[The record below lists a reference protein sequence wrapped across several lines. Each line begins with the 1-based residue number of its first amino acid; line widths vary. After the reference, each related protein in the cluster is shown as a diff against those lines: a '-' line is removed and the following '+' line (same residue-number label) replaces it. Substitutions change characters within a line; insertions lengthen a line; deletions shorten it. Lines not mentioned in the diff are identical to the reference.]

1 MTSTESSIVLNEDR
15 VFFTRDVDSS
25 EQFSNAYTSKEFLK
39 TLLGRLNKSDNHV
52 QALVLITEA
61 MTKIAEPMSVEV
73 HACVGG
79 TSINEEKL
87 ALAKGAH
94 IIVGTPGR
102 VKHMIFLGFL
112 VLNALDLFVM
122 YNFCPLLS
130 KDIKEAV
137 SSIISSLPE
146 DIQKG
151 KCVCTS
157 NMPRAQRLL
166 EQYCKE
172 MSLCN
177 FRDESSDLLERDVPT
192 PESGIDDGVEAMDC
206 EDPLEDE
213 HDQANLT
220 AHTHHILAA
229 IRGVDVDKEAVQ
241 VLVIAPRKEDVKQI
255 LDELQKSLSSTK
267 ILVHGCCE
275 QTKLRDDGYV
285 LSNGVH
291 VLIASPQRACHLL
304 RRQFLHTDSI
314 QVLVMVKAD
323 ELFCTGF
330 KTLLHD
336 VIQSMPESVQCVLL
350 SGKELIHASEAVDNT
365 VSPYEKLA
373 PSEPREPVMNRR
385 RHICIEVQD
394 DQQSERTRDF
404 CRNNV
409 AAKKTQF
416 EVLCDLYEKLEYEK
430 TVIICKWPKKA
441 IWIQE
446 HLAARGYHIVCLV
459 GMKTKKF
466 REEMQKFESSSS
478 GVVLITETSANLF
491 KEKEISVIVNYEMPR
506 KAKGYVGRVAPMDLE
521 RERTVVNLVKNNRE
535 ANLMETVQSQYG
547 ISIEHFINPHC
558 IKF

>member
-1 MTSTESSIVLNEDR
+1 
-15 VFFTRDVDSS
+15 
-25 EQFSNAYTSKEFLK
+25 
-39 TLLGRLNKSDNHV
+39 
-52 QALVLITEA
+52 
-61 MTKIAEPMSVEV
+61 
-73 HACVGG
+73 
-79 TSINEEKL
+79 
-87 ALAKGAH
+87 
-94 IIVGTPGR
+94 
-102 VKHMIFLGFL
+102 
-112 VLNALDLFVM
+112 
-122 YNFCPLLS
+122 
-130 KDIKEAV
+130 
-137 SSIISSLPE
+137 
-146 DIQKG
+146 
-151 KCVCTS
+151 
-157 NMPRAQRLL
+157 
-166 EQYCKE
+166 
-172 MSLCN
+172 
-177 FRDESSDLLERDVPT
+177 
-192 PESGIDDGVEAMDC
+192 
-206 EDPLEDE
+206 PLEDE
-213 HDQANLT
+213 HDRANFT

-229 IRGVDVDKEAVQ
+229 IRGVDVDKKAVQ

-291 VLIASPQRACHLL
+291 ALIASPQRACHLL
-304 RRQFLHTDSI
+304 RRQFLHTDTI
-314 QVLVMVKAD
+314 KVLVMVKAD

-330 KTLLHD
+330 KTLLHGI
-336 VIQSMPESVQCVLL
+336 IQSMPESVQCVLL
-350 SGKELIHASEAVDNT
+350 SGKELIHASEADDNA

-373 PSEPREPVMNRR
+373 TSEPREPVINRR

-394 DQQSERTRDF
+394 DQQSEQSRDF

-416 EVLCDLYEKLEYEK
+416 EVLCDLYTKLEYEK

-441 IWIQE
+441 TWIQE
-446 HLAARGYHIVCLV
+446 HLAARGYRVVCLV

-506 KAKGYVGRVAPMDLE
+506 KAKGYVGRVAPTDLE
-521 RERTVVNLVKNNRE
+521 RERTVVNLVKNKRE

-547 ISIEHFINPHC
+547 ISIEHFMNPHC